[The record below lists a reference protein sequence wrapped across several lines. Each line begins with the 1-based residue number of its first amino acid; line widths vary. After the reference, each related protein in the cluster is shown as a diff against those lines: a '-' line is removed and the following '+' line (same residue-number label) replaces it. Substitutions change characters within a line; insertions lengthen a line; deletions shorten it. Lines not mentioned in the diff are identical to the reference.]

1 MRSDWNA
8 KSIKRAGKWKS
19 LNCGKEG
26 KMKILCFGGDQ
37 KKKKSA
43 CLLEMRHKKG
53 EKVEIEPVWD
63 EFVTGRGGSAF
74 D

>member
-1 MRSDWNA
+1 
-8 KSIKRAGKWKS
+8 
-19 LNCGKEG
+19 
-26 KMKILCFGGDQ
+26 MKILCFGGDK

-53 EKVEIEPVWD
+53 EKVKIEPVWD